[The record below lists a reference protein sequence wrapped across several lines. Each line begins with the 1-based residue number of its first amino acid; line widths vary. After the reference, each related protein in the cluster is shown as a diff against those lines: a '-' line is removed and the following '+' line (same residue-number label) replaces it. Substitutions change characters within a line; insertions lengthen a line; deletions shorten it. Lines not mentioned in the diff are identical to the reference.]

1 MTQPNIYVVPS
12 DLGRKEPVATP
23 DAAVEQIPF
32 ADFSKIQPG
41 DEVTFTRIINAQ
53 DVENF
58 AKLSGDRNPL
68 HMNERFAAR
77 THFQRRV
84 VHGMLLANYV
94 SALVGMRCPGP
105 GALWNQQNFRWL
117 SPAFIGDNV
126 TIILKVLHKS
136 TGARA
141 LTIQVKATNQE
152 GRLLM
157 EGDGTVTA
165 LQEIE
170 APKEV
175 PITERVAFV
184 SGGSRGIGAAIA
196 SALAEAGAA
205 VVINY
210 RTRADVADEVSGAIR
225 ASGGRALAL
234 QADVTDGS
242 SVSEAIRRAQD
253 HFNHPVDLL
262 INNAGSLPEPRAFAQ
277 TTWEN
282 VQALLDVHVRGAF
295 YCCQAAIPGMMQQK
309 SGRIVNIG
317 SVFTRGTPPANWS
330 SVLIAKSAMQAM
342 TRCLATELGPH
353 GIRVNM
359 VLPGLVE
366 TESIAAL
373 PDRLRKVQ
381 AMQTPLR
388 RLATPADIAAV
399 VRALCTSMGDF
410 VTGTEIPV
418 CGGFQM

>member
-1 MTQPNIYVVPS
+1 MAQPNIHVIPRVV
-12 DLGRKEPVATP
+12 GREPVESP
-23 DAAVEQIPF
+23 NAAVEQIPF
-32 ADFSKIQPG
+32 ADIDKIQPG
-41 DEVTFTRIINAQ
+41 DEVTFTRIISAE

-58 AKLSGDRNPL
+58 AQVSGDRNPL
-68 HMNERFAAR
+68 HMYESFAAR

-105 GALWNQQNFRWL
+105 GALWSQQNFRWL
-117 SPAFIGDNV
+117 SPAFIGDQV

-141 LTIQVKATNQE
+141 VTIQVKATNQQ
-152 GRLLM
+152 GRSLM
-157 EGDGTVTA
+157 EGEGTVTA

-170 APKEV
+170 APKEI
-175 PITERVAFV
+175 PIGERVAFV

-196 SALAEAGAA
+196 TALAEAGAA

-210 RTRADVADEVSGAIR
+210 RSRVDVADEVSSAIR

-234 QADVTDGS
+234 QADITDGS
-242 SVSEAIRRAQD
+242 SVSDAIRRAQD
-253 HFNHPVDLL
+253 HFSHPVDLL
-262 INNAGSLPEPRAFAQ
+262 INNAGSLPEPRAFTQ

-295 YCCQAAIPGMMQQK
+295 YCSQAVIPGMIQQK

-330 SVLIAKSAMQAM
+330 SLLMAKSAMQAM

-366 TESIAAL
+366 TESIAGL

-388 RLATPADIAAV
+388 RLATPADVAAV
-399 VRALCTSMGDF
+399 VRGLCTSMGDF